1 MSIRR
6 ILVISLGNP
15 GQYEN
20 TFHSAGHNVLQA
32 FQRLLQRE
40 QPSFSLEK
48 WGKMQ
53 ALASIGPKYSLL
65 QSPAVMNVSGPWV
78 AKAYKEELSTQA
90 LTPEQLGVVLVH
102 DDLEEELGAIKVRAW
117 KASHRGHNGIK
128 SVNGS
133 LQADPRGKWAR
144 VSVGI
149 GRPDQR
155 DKSAVSDFVLSKMP
169 RHARSV
175 VEEKGS
181 SGLLSA
187 LMDLETK
194 WGTEY

>member
-40 QPSFSLEK
+40 QPSFSPERI
-48 WGKMQ
+48 GKINS
-53 ALASIGPKYSLL
+53 LASVGPKYTLL
-65 QSPAVMNVSGPWV
+65 QSPTLMNVSGPWV
-78 AKAYKEELSTQA
+78 AKAYR
-90 LTPEQLGVVLVH
+90 EQLQTQGLDPSEVGVVLVH
-102 DDLEEELGAIKVRAW
+102 DDLEEALGVIKTRAW
-117 KASHRGHNGIK
+117 AKSHRGHNGVK
-128 SVNGS
+128 SVNGA
-133 LQADPRGKWAR
+133 LQPDPRGKWAR

-149 GRPDQR
+149 GRPDER

-169 RHARSV
+169 RHARTV
-175 VEEKGS
+175 IEDRGS

-194 WGTEY
+194 WGRE